1 MAHHKPVSKQRW
13 GMAQKAELYR
23 LKKNG
28 SLTRITQASQQRY
41 GFILTELAEGID
53 EESSILDIGCGP
65 ACLAQ
70 FIESG
75 SKTFLDPLLDDF
87 RRMFPGTLLKGNY
100 ITRMAEEIPIESN
113 SFDLILCFNTLS
125 FTLNPEL
132 VLHEVG
138 RLLKPGGTFAVS
150 IRLWPE
156 LLARLHY
163 YSTHFMPVSEHQIQ
177 LYRYTYHGIRNTLL
191 RHFDI
196 ESEKVLPPTNGGPIR
211 FSHERLFICK
221 HKIHATD

>member
-13 GMAQKAELYR
+13 SMAQKAELHR

-28 SLTRITQASQQRY
+28 NLEQITEASQQRY
-41 GFILTELAEGID
+41 GFVLAELAEKLD
-53 EESSILDIGCGP
+53 EESHILDIGCGP
-65 ACLAQ
+65 ACVAQ

-75 SKTFLDPLLDDF
+75 SKTFIDPLLDDF
-87 RRMFPGTLLKGNY
+87 RRMFPGTLLKGDY
-100 ITRMAEEIPIESN
+100 ITRMAEEIPIKNS
-113 SFDLILCFNTLS
+113 SFDLILSFNTLS
-125 FTLNPEL
+125 YTLNPEL

-138 RLLKPGGTFAVS
+138 RLLKPDGTFAVS
-150 IRLWPE
+150 ITLWPE

-163 YSTHFMPVSEHQIQ
+163 FSTHFMPVSEHQVQ

-191 RHFDI
+191 RHFEI
-196 ESEKVLPPTNGGPIR
+196 ESEKVLPSNGRLVR

-221 HKIHATD
+221 HKSHAAD